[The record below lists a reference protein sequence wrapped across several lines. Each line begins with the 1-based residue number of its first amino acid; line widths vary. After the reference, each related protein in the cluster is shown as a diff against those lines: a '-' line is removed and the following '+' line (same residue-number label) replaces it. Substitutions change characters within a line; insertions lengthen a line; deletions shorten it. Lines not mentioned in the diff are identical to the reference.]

1 MFSDIGG
8 GEVLVVSLLGFGLAL
23 IPLVLVI
30 WVIVILVRLQ
40 RSVDRIA
47 AAIERGT
54 GLPPRGP

>member
-54 GLPPRGP
+54 GLQPRGP